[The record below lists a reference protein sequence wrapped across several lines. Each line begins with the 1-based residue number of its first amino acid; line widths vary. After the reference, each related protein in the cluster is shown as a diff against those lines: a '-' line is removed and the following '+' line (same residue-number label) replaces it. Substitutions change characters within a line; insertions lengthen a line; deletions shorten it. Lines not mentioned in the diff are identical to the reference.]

1 MALESQA
8 ARDHDRDR
16 VIIIITMNI
25 FHHIKHLRTYSSE
38 PEYARALFVG
48 YWQMLIASVF
58 VLVVGVFVYGGWQ
71 LFSIMNDTSVEQS
84 NTPIGTKDTPINSLQ
99 VDTVLQGFTARQIQF
114 ETYKATTT
122 RIADPSL

>member
-1 MALESQA
+1 
-8 ARDHDRDR
+8 
-16 VIIIITMNI
+16 MNI

-38 PEYARALFVG
+38 PEYARTLFVW
-48 YWQMLIASVF
+48 YWQALVVSTF
-58 VLVVGVFVYGGWQ
+58 VLVVCVFVYGGWQ
-71 LFSIMNDTSVEQS
+71 LFTIMNDVSVEQS
-84 NTPIGTKDTPINSLQ
+84 GAPIGTKDTPINSLQ